1 MNFDG
6 RNEMWVAVHPSFL
19 SLLDALFSL
28 RISSSDGFCFLV
40 SEFWRKNADG
50 FCFWVSEFWR
60 ENAVILEFGY
70 ASDTQFSQAKFFF
83 IV

>member
-1 MNFDG
+1 
-6 RNEMWVAVHPSFL
+6 
-19 SLLDALFSL
+19 
-28 RISSSDGFCFLV
+28 LV

-70 ASDTQFSQAKFFF
+70 ACDTQFSQAIIFF
-83 IV
+83 